1 MELYADSTDA
11 SVRMVEVKGYRDN
24 VTRGYSKRTFPPQ
37 VAALNCGA
45 LSTLWFQL
53 DQRDYV
59 PRLIWSCAKNKNT
72 DTDPSLKRVKG
83 KQARTL
89 IPPPP
94 PVRPSPPSPLGTLF
108 VSQALL
114 GPLPNSDDSS
124 NSATFGVQ
132 EVLTTRPRVC
142 RVLVVDDGSS
152 LEDRTAMM
160 EAFPRFTYVF
170 KGAGDTKGG
179 KRAASVRSVSG
190 SPTPCFHVTFTFA
203 K

>member
-94 PVRPSPPSPLGTLF
+94 RPSVSPVPPRDIICISGIAWPSPKLG
-108 VSQALL
+108 
-114 GPLPNSDDSS
+114 
-124 NSATFGVQ
+124 
-132 EVLTTRPRVC
+132 R
-142 RVLVVDDGSS
+142 
-152 LEDRTAMM
+152 
-160 EAFPRFTYVF
+160 
-170 KGAGDTKGG
+170 
-179 KRAASVRSVSG
+179 
-190 SPTPCFHVTFTFA
+190 
-203 K
+203 